1 MENNHQDDHDHF
13 STSIRTSPYDPPAE
27 MVQELMKMGFPR
39 EWCITALRKKQND
52 MVDDASTHVFII
64 LLSTCSNKR
73 NNTWMPQLHHD
84 INL

>member
-52 MVDDASTHVFII
+52 MVDASTHVHIHKYVYLYN
-64 LLSTCSNKR
+64 LLF
-73 NNTWMPQLHHD
+73 M
-84 INL
+84 